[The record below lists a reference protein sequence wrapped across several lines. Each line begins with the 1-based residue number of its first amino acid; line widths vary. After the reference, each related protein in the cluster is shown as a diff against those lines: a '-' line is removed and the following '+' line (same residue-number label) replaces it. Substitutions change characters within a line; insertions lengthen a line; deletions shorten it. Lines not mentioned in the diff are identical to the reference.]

1 MLLQDRVVLVT
12 GASRGIG
19 RAIATTFAAQGATVV
34 ATSRSEALEATCAAI
49 AGAGGAAVAVRGDLQ
64 DEAFAREL
72 IQRCRQDH
80 GRLDVLVNN
89 AGVLHAGLLGM
100 TPTDAVRETFE
111 VNVFATLRLTQLAVR
126 AMDPKRGANVVNV
139 ASIAG
144 TRGLEGASVY
154 SAAKGALV
162 AFTRAAAKE
171 LAPRGI
177 RVNAVAPGFIDTDMI
192 RGLAEAAYQKRL
204 GSVAMGRPGT
214 AEEVANAALFLASP
228 LASYVTGQVLGV
240 DGGMAG

>member
-1 MLLQDRVVLVT
+1 MLLHDQVALIT

-34 ATSRSEALEATCAAI
+34 ITGRSAPLIEVAAEI
-49 AGAGGAAVAVRGDLQ
+49 SDTGGKAVAVRGDLA
-64 DEAFAREL
+64 DEGFAREL

-80 GRLDVLVNN
+80 ARIDVLVNN

-100 TPTDAVRETFE
+100 TPSSAIQETFD
-111 VNVFATLRLTQLAVR
+111 VNVVAVIRLTQHAIRL
-126 AMDPKRGANVVNV
+126 MDPKRGANIVNV

-144 TRGLEGASVY
+144 TRGLEGATVY

-162 AFTRAAAKE
+162 AFTRASAKE

-192 RGLAEAAYQKRL
+192 RDLSEAAYQKRL
-204 GSVAMGRPGT
+204 QSVGMGRPGT
-214 AEEVANAALFLASP
+214 PEEVANVALFLASS
-228 LASYVTGQVLGV
+228 LASYVTCQVLGV
-240 DGGMAG
+240 DGGMTG

>member
-34 ATSRSEALEATCAAI
+34 ATSRSEALEETRAAI
-49 AGAGGAAVAVRGDLQ
+49 AGAGGKATAVRGDLQ

-100 TPTDAVRETFE
+100 TPTAQVRETFE
-111 VNVFATLRLTQLAVR
+111 VNVFATMRLTQLAVR

-192 RGLAEAAYQKRL
+192 RGLAEPAYQKRL
-204 GSVAMGRPGT
+204 GAVAMGRPGT
-214 AEEVANAALFLASP
+214 AEEVATAALFLASP